1 MKNQKMEIFKNNLE
15 EQGFSSGFVKKS
27 IEYFNELHEEME
39 LQEMTTIEEVIGYY
53 AIIGSYTCDALQTE
67 ENLKNYRHDIYL
79 LSEEDYNNI
88 LSLNIY
94 FENIEKFEIQLLYV
108 LHYEFYSQENEE
120 EENL

>member
-53 AIIGSYTCDALQTE
+53 AIIGSYTCDSLQTE

-94 FENIEKFEIQLLYV
+94 FENIEKFEIQLLY
-108 LHYEFYSQENEE
+108 LLYYEYYPQENEE